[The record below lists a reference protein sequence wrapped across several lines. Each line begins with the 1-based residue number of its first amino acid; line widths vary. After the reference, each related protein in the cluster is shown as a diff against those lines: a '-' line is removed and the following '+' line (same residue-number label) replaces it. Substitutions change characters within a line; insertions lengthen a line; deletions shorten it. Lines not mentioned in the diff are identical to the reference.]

1 MAVRLNHARAGAQQ
15 LANQRAAQK
24 AQELRTEMVLA
35 ASQPGKGR
43 EYRRGAKTHHAS
55 APGDG
60 PAVDRGDLVK
70 SIQARQLKPGHWRVA
85 VREPY
90 ALFLEFGTR
99 KMAPR
104 PFVRVAV
111 EKVKNRRG

>member
-1 MAVRLNHARAGAQQ
+1 MALRFDHTRAAAQQ
-15 LANQRAAQK
+15 LANRRAALL
-24 AQELRTEMVLA
+24 AQELRTEVVLA
-35 ASQPGKGR
+35 ASQPGRGR
-43 EYRRGAKTHHAS
+43 MYKRGRKTHQAS

-70 SIQARQLKPGHWRVA
+70 SIHARQIKPGHWRVG

-104 PFVRVAV
+104 PFVRIAV
-111 EKVKNRRG
+111 EKLRNRRG